1 MSRIRNTGL
10 KAYLCSIVYTIK
22 VKTEKKFSRL
32 RTSVSAVTVMM
43 ILDPVEPGPGC
54 GPHGGRPHGGFLRSP
69 LQGVLLAHRPLHRL
83 GTH

>member
-1 MSRIRNTGL
+1 MDKKCWIRNT
-10 KAYLCSIVYTIK
+10 APPFPPPFCSP
-22 VKTEKKFSRL
+22 E
-32 RTSVSAVTVMM
+32 TVMM

-54 GPHGGRPHGGFLRSP
+54 GPDGGRPHGGFLRSP